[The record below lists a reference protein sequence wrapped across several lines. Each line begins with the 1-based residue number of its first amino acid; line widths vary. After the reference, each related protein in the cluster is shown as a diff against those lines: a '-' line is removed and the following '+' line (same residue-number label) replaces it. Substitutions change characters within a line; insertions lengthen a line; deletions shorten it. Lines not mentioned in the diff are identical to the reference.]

1 MGEEMKSA
9 FGSQIRV
16 TTTLL
21 RSEISLQ
28 EERMMKH
35 VDQQV
40 HKLMQGVEVK
50 LAQRSLS
57 ETQDGE
63 QQSSCVGDHLTHL
76 SDNLDCT
83 RVVMPS
89 RVHHH
94 DAVRRSLSDNRR
106 DTSRKQLDV
115 KVAPRVYPNMAA
127 TEISRSPPDIGTAIT
142 MAEVPRTHTQTVNG
156 SSSLLSS
163 RQTQHRVVSTTPV
176 LPGTSSN
183 LPRLIGRAPASAQRA
198 PHVPS
203 GGVRQIP
210 SAVPAANF
218 SSNHVHTNQVGNA
231 MAHYTVPV
239 GGCLGSG
246 HFPPGTADLT
256 PPGHQ
261 VGLQQQDRSPLLD
274 SDMIARIEAVRN
286 HWTARCNFAASSTRG
301 RRPSGDDIRKACLHV
316 K

>member
-1 MGEEMKSA
+1 MG
-9 FGSQIRV
+9 
-16 TTTLL
+16 
-21 RSEISLQ
+21 
-28 EERMMKH
+28 
-35 VDQQV
+35 
-40 HKLMQGVEVK
+40 
-50 LAQRSLS
+50 SLS
-57 ETQDGE
+57 ETQE
-63 QQSSCVGDHLTHL
+63 QQLSCVGEHLPHL
-76 SDNLDCT
+76 DGNVHCT

-94 DAVRRSLSDNRR
+94 DTVRRSLSDSRL
-106 DTSRKQLDV
+106 DTTQEQLDV

-127 TEISRSPPDIGTAIT
+127 IDISRSMPDIGTAIR
-142 MAEVPRTHTQTVNG
+142 MAEVPRTHTQTVDDC
-156 SSSLLSS
+156 SSLLSS
-163 RQTQHRVVSTTPV
+163 RQTQHRVVLTTPV

-183 LPRLIGRAPASAQRA
+183 LPRMIGRAPASVQRA

-286 HWTARCNFAASSTRG
+286 HWTARCNFAARNVWG
-301 RRPSGDDIRKACLHV
+301 QR
-316 K
+316 